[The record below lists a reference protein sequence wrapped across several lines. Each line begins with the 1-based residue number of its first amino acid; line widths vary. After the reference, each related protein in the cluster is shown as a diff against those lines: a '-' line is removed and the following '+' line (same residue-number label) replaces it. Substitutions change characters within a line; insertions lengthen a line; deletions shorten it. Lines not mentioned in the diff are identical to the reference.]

1 MAGENKTTCNDKAT
15 VLEERTKQKP
25 GELWKGL
32 SGWQNQIR
40 VSREGE
46 EGKSPTAEMH

>member
-1 MAGENKTTCNDKAT
+1 MAGEIKTTSNDKAT

-32 SGWQNQIR
+32 SDWHNEIQM
-40 VSREGE
+40 SMEGE
-46 EGKSPTAEMH
+46 EGKSLTSEMH